1 VLTVFDPAAVIGLA
15 VLIADGVGC
24 ASALTL
30 DRVGAPNASL
40 TAGLGLEAFAEKVLL
55 PDGIFNALAEVGGA
69 ADATFFEGE
78 GDLDGE
84 GGMDDFLAD

>member
-1 VLTVFDPAAVIGLA
+1 VLAPVAVGLA
-15 VLIADGVGC
+15 VFNADDVDC

-30 DRVGAPNASL
+30 DRVLAPNASL

-69 ADATFFEGE
+69 VDAAFFDGE

-84 GGMDDFLAD
+84 GGMNDFFSD